1 MFTVSEPQLADLA
14 CALELDQHRTG
25 CWTTPSRLLVLDH
38 GPGDGKV
45 LDVALATGTVRWA
58 RLGEGNPYHLLETAV
73 IAPSAAAVALLT
85 HGWAFPPDDP
95 LSWYG
100 RPSHHPGRV
109 RVRTATVVSREGG
122 HCSAIRLQH
131 ADVIVD
137 HGKGGGPLLEAL
149 LAVWLPPRG
158 ATPGPRPARCRRDG

>member
-1 MFTVSEPQLADLA
+1 MFKVSEPQLAGMA

-25 CWTTPSRLLVLDH
+25 CWTAPSRLLVLDH
-38 GPGDGKV
+38 DPADGEV

-58 RLGEGNPYHLLETAV
+58 RLGDGNPYHLLETAV
-73 IAPSAAAVALLT
+73 IAPATAAVALLT

-100 RPSHHPGRV
+100 RPSRHPGRV
-109 RVRTATVVSREGG
+109 RVRTVTVASREGS

-131 ADVIVD
+131 GDVIVD
-137 HGKGGGPLLEAL
+137 RGGGGGPLLEAL
-149 LAVWLPPRG
+149 LAVWLPP
-158 ATPGPRPARCRRDG
+158 APVAPSVRPARCRRDG